1 MQENRYRKRFLSP
14 SLHFSLLFSPRKNQ
28 IPEEQ
33 KRKRYSQRLSSGD
46 IGKSRT
52 SHWKVSKGSESRS
65 QTAGPR
71 VGGMK
76 KIDGCRRDN

>member
-1 MQENRYRKRFLSP
+1 MFI
-14 SLHFSLLFSPRKNQ
+14 LLFPSPHEKNEYQKNRRGKDTVKRSAVETLEKAGPHTRKS
-28 IPEEQ
+28 Q
-33 KRKRYSQRLSSGD
+33 KE
-46 IGKSRT
+46 
-52 SHWKVSKGSESRS
+52 VKGRS